1 MYNRDELTIASGIS
15 QCYVTSR
22 FTSRFTI
29 FNLPAPNDLVL
40 TRIFSSIL
48 NNFLKNGF
56 VDPVQSMA
64 NNIVS
69 ASVAFYRKVKSE
81 LLPTPSRSHYTFNLR
96 DVSRVFKAF

>member
-1 MYNRDELTIASGIS
+1 MRQIINCKGLYNRDELYWYNIDDLTLIASGIS
-15 QCYVTSR
+15 QGHVTSR

-64 NNIVS
+64 DNIVS
-69 ASVAFYRKVKSE
+69 ASAA
-81 LLPTPSRSHYTFNLR
+81 NIQ
-96 DVSRVFKAF
+96 